1 MDSDYPL
8 LSVFLYMLW
17 FFLFVMWLFL
27 LFSVVTDIFRSRD
40 LSGWGKAAWTIFV
53 IVLPLLGVLTY
64 LIVRGDSMHE
74 RSARAATRQ
83 EEAFREYVRDAAGT
97 TPSSLDEL
105 RKLASLHEAG
115 VITPEEFER
124 EKAKILARS

>member
-1 MDSDYPL
+1 VDSDYPL

-17 FFLFVMWLFL
+17 FFLFVLWLFL
-27 LFSVVTDIFRSRD
+27 LFSVVTDIFRSQD

-53 IVLPLLGVLTY
+53 IVLPLIGLLAY

-74 RSARAATRQ
+74 RSARAAMRQ
-83 EEAFREYVRDAAGT
+83 EEMFRDYVRDVAA
-97 TPSSLDEL
+97 SSSPADDLN
-105 RKLASLHEAG
+105 KLAGLRDAG

-124 EKAKILARS
+124 EKVKILARS